1 MPRAAV
7 TALLVA
13 AFAMGCARTVPLRD
27 VRELAG
33 AWRGRASNVLGHA
46 PTTLTINEDGTY
58 TGTMYLDD
66 GERRFAGAIVVLD
79 GRRARYMGTA
89 GNGTVR
95 LEGRD
100 AKTLRFV
107 QDGGGG
113 GAAFTPTAT
122 AAPASTPTAPPTPK
136 ATPAR

>member
-1 MPRAAV
+1 MRRAAAV
-7 TALLVA
+7 VFVA
-13 AFAMGCARTVPLRD
+13 TLATGCASSTPFRD
-27 VRELAG
+27 VRQVAG
-33 AWRGRASNVLGHA
+33 SWQGRASNVLGHA
-46 PTTLTINEDGTY
+46 PATMTINEDGTY

-89 GNGTVR
+89 GDGSVR

-113 GAAFTPTAT
+113 GASFTP
-122 AAPASTPTAPPTPK
+122 APAPPPAPTPT
-136 ATPAR
+136 R